1 MAAAAAKIERI
12 AEMAFM
18 AFSPVASQLRSF
30 RRTWELARQISAP
43 SKEKA
48 KWKNLLRRTQG
59 AVHGSAA
66 RTCRSGKVRFPQ

>member
-48 KWKNLLRRTQG
+48 K
-59 AVHGSAA
+59 
-66 RTCRSGKVRFPQ
+66 